1 MCMKYINSIV
11 ECYLSTSYNSQEQPI
26 AFYYPFNTITASKEE
41 NGSFSIGDF
50 SIKTGIC
57 VLGTDNPLH
66 FNENPIAQGARL
78 HFTIRLTKC
87 AKDPKNRLGID
98 LDEFDIDL
106 AKVKDDELY
115 SQACYPFLNYNRI
128 TKIEKIALPPNGFGG
143 YVLKV
148 LVRDNLSH
156 KEDSIQTMLEFNV
169 NSPEAK

>member
-1 MCMKYINSIV
+1 MCMKYINSTV

-26 AFYYPFNTITASKEE
+26 AFYYPFNTITAVKEE
-41 NGSFSIGDF
+41 DGSFSIGGF

-66 FNENPIAQGARL
+66 FDENPIVQGARL

-87 AKDPKNRLGID
+87 ARDPKKRLGID

-106 AKVKDDELY
+106 TKVKDEDVF

-128 TKIEKIALPPNGFGG
+128 TKIEKITLPPDGFGG

-156 KEDSIQTMLEFNV
+156 KEDSIQTMHEFAV
-169 NSPEAK
+169 NATAAK